1 MYSEGN
7 YSPLFSPQPVSVFLI
22 SCPKSPGH
30 LGPSQVGVHW
40 PKCQW
45 GLQTFLN
52 VLFCHVSHA
61 HVLSIFP
68 TLRWHD
74 HFLPSV
80 FTFLNFQVTFFGRIK
95 PRITGFLMNPSLTQA
110 KNVSRCSNVPGQ
122 KLWGISVKTTRAI
135 NNKDAHQSL
144 QSCRM
149 RRAWDSCLL
158 HPSVTDS
165 PSPHSKGAQWPRTSS
180 HHSWDDTQLLSL
192 LNDPMASALASILTP
207 LTQYLYLH
215 KKGINAKPNSNL
227 WEKAGLVP

>member
-7 YSPLFSPQPVSVFLI
+7 YSPLLSPQPVSVFFI
-22 SCPKSPGH
+22 SCPKCPGP

-40 PKCQW
+40 PKPQW

-52 VLFCHVSHA
+52 V
-61 HVLSIFP
+61 SIFP

-110 KNVSRCSNVPGQ
+110 KNLSRCSNVPGQ
-122 KLWGISVKTTRAI
+122 KLWGIAVKTTRAI
-135 NNKDAHQSL
+135 NNKDTHRIL

-149 RRAWDSCLL
+149 GRARDSCLL
-158 HPSVTDS
+158 HPSVADS
-165 PSPHSKGAQWPRTSS
+165 P
-180 HHSWDDTQLLSL
+180 
-192 LNDPMASALASILTP
+192 
-207 LTQYLYLH
+207 
-215 KKGINAKPNSNL
+215 
-227 WEKAGLVP
+227 